1 METISRERKSYY
13 DVYVANDG
21 TEFRDREECKKYEES
36 AVGVLMAKL
45 RPIISETNEYDVSGM
60 GCEDSNVWV
69 AKPSTQD
76 DVDTIMQLYLAKEP
90 YMMKEEYKET
100 VELRRAIVQRALDE
114 NDVLFIG
121 RGCDYDSF
129 WFIGTRNSIK
139 EKLDSFLN
147 AEKKDDNA

>member
-36 AVGVLMAKL
+36 ALGVLMAKL
-45 RPIISETNEYDVSGM
+45 RPIISETNEYAVSGM
-60 GCEDSNVWV
+60 GNDDSAVWV
-69 AKPSTQD
+69 AKPATQD
-76 DVDTIMQLYLAKEP
+76 DVDTIMQIYLANEP
-90 YMMKEEYKET
+90 SMMKEEYKET
-100 VELRRAIVQRALDE
+100 VEYRRAIVQRALDE

-121 RGCDYDSF
+121 RGYECDSF
-129 WFIGTRNSIK
+129 WLIGTRNSIK

-147 AEKKDDNA
+147 AEKKDDDA